1 MDDTLPHNHGDEADQ
16 AQHAERLFLAAA
28 LANVGGR
35 SNLPGRVAT
44 TCIDCGEEIDPRR
57 LAALNGPLR
66 CTECQN
72 EYDRQRESHR

>member
-1 MDDTLPHNHGDEADQ
+1 MGDEVDQ
-16 AQHAERLFLAAA
+16 AQHAERLFLVTA

-57 LAALNGPLR
+57 LAAMDGPLR
-66 CTECQN
+66 CCECQ
-72 EYDRQRESHR
+72 EDYERGA

>member
-1 MDDTLPHNHGDEADQ
+1 MGDEVDQ
-16 AQHAERLFLAAA
+16 AQHAERLFLVAA

-57 LAALNGPLR
+57 LAAMDGPLR
-66 CTECQN
+66 CTGCQHG
-72 EYDRQRESHR
+72 YDEEQRHGR